1 MARIKIE
8 DLKVGAQELSAKEMG
23 QVVGGS
29 YTTRRREYRNVLTG
43 YRYVN
48 TGGHGRGRWG
58 FGGASHRVPVYQR
71 QHRDITTTF
80 GDWAKG

>member
-43 YRYVN
+43 YRYVH
-48 TGGHGRGRWG
+48 TAARGRWG
-58 FGGASHRVPVYQR
+58 FGGHSQRVPVYQR